1 MVCLG
6 SHKSSQLIRA
16 PRSPSKGALEGA
28 GGGPRRGLAPRQR
41 VFRTF
46 QPMHAADPRLLPFP
60 SHPAGWMAGEA
71 LQEGPP
77 LGSGPWECGGLI
89 GGKGK
94 CPPFSPQREQS
105 QCPHSTPPPPQH
117 SPLSQNLWLPGG
129 CWNSTQRWGLPPS
142 HQLSPQ
148 AWREAEVTLLRP

>member
-28 GGGPRRGLAPRQR
+28 GGPRRGLAPRQR

-46 QPMHAADPRLLPFP
+46 QPMHAADPHLLPFP
-60 SHPAGWMAGEA
+60 NPPAGWMAGEA
-71 LQEGPP
+71 FQEGPP
-77 LGSGPWECGGLI
+77 QGSGPWECGEP

-94 CPPFSPQREQS
+94 CPPFSLQREPVS
-105 QCPHSTPPPPQH
+105 PFYPATPQH
-117 SPLSQNLWLPGG
+117 SPLPQNLLLPGG
-129 CWNSTQRWGLPPS
+129 CWNSTQRWGLPPG
-142 HQLSPQ
+142 HWLSPR
-148 AWREAEVTLLRP
+148 ARREAERELLRR